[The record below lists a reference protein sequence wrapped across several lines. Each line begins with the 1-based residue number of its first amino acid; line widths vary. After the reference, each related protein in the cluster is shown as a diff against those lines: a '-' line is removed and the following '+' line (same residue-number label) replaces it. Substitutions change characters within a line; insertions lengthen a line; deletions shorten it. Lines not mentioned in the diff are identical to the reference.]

1 MVLTVLKMR
10 YGCQM
15 EGPNI
20 IYRVAVAPSRLH
32 REGSFHLVSAR
43 STNGRYSV
51 PVLMTACATRAI
63 LAVSAVIALRR
74 RSGSLGYPAT

>member
-1 MVLTVLKMR
+1 MALTVLKMR

-63 LAVSAVIALRR
+63 LAVQDEK
-74 RSGSLGYPAT
+74 GATI